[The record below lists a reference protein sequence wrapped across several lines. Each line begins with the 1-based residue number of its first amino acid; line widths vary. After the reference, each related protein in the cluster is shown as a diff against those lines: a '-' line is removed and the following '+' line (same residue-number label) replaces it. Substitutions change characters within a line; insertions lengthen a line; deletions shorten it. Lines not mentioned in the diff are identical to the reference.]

1 MSGGW
6 PFTILSKVGANEY
19 KLELLGDM
27 AISPTFNVRDLS
39 PYMQDDFEF
48 RDLRVNH
55 LKGGEDDVD
64 QNSDHGLQSE
74 HGKSLFTDHPTSVL

>member
-39 PYMQDDFEF
+39 PYM
-48 RDLRVNH
+48 
-55 LKGGEDDVD
+55 
-64 QNSDHGLQSE
+64 
-74 HGKSLFTDHPTSVL
+74 